1 MSLTWKLILGFLFAL
16 VLQVAQMLTSS
27 YFTVRVVDASTQV
40 SNGLTASL
48 AVQSGLDAAHTL
60 VMVLSICG
68 NGAYNYFT
76 KALIIPNS
84 GTPVAVAKFN
94 APSIMG
100 EPGNADPGLVN
111 ASYDA
116 KTRRL
121 ATYAKGCGLGD
132 CGMTQQFAWD
142 ASRFRLVEQSEI
154 GECRGSVDY
163 IRTWR
168 AAVR

>member
-1 MSLTWKLILGFLFAL
+1 MPADSFKPET
-16 VLQVAQMLTSS
+16 
-27 YFTVRVVDASTQV
+27 YR
-40 SNGLTASL
+40 
-48 AVQSGLDAAHTL
+48 LDAAHTL

-142 ASRFRLVEQSEI
+142 ASRFRLVEQSEM